1 MMSEEKK
8 MDKKDCGWTPCNA
21 PFCDCGFENWTWG
34 DEYRLAEKRDVS
46 ASDFWDALR
55 ANQANGGV
63 EPDSKPTSRNDP

>member
-1 MMSEEKK
+1 VRRRR
-8 MDKKDCGWTPCNA
+8 WTRKIAVGPSCNA

-46 ASDFWDALR
+46 ARDFWDALR
-55 ANQANGGV
+55 ANQVNGGM